1 MDQNQARPRP
11 LRDQAELR
19 KILST
24 VLGQIDP
31 DATGL
36 GYRLVGTSAALLQG
50 VELPAGDIDILVS
63 RRDDV
68 DSIAAALS
76 RFPCLRPP
84 VWLPDARQY
93 FAHHQV
99 DGIGVEASTVERPAD
114 TDALECIGAGPW
126 QHYVQVQCGKH
137 RVPAVR
143 LELRLVSELYRD
155 RPDRYLPLIDHMRVH
170 GAELQLVQKGMA
182 ERGVQP
188 ALQARVLDLLRR
200 P

>member
-1 MDQNQARPRP
+1 M
-11 LRDQAELR
+11 R

-24 VLGQIDP
+24 VLDQIDP
-31 DATGL
+31 DATGF

-50 VELPAGDIDILVS
+50 VELHAGDVDILVA

-68 DSIAAALS
+68 DGIAAALS

-84 VWLPDARQY
+84 VWLPGARQY
-93 FAHHQV
+93 VAHYQV
-99 DGIGVEASTVERPAD
+99 DDIGVEASTVEWPAD

-137 RVPAVR
+137 IVPAVR

-170 GAELQLVQKGMA
+170 GADLQLVQKGMA
-182 ERGVQP
+182 ERSAQP
-188 ALQARVLDLLRR
+188 ALQSTHGGTRVHQLIRHTYAH
-200 P
+200 

>member
-1 MDQNQARPRP
+1 MDQNKTRP
-11 LRDQAELR
+11 LRDRAELR
-19 KILST
+19 KVLST
-24 VLGQIDP
+24 VLDQIDP
-31 DATGL
+31 YAAGL

-50 VELPAGDIDILVS
+50 VELHAGDVDILV
-63 RRDDV
+63 RRRADV

-93 FAHHQV
+93 FAHYQV
-99 DGIGVEASTVERPAD
+99 DDIGVEASTVERPAD
-114 TDALECIGAGPW
+114 TDALECVGKGPW

-137 RVPAVR
+137 MVPAVR
-143 LELRLVSELYRD
+143 LELRLVSELYRG

-170 GAELQLVQKGMA
+170 GADLQLVLRGMA
-182 ERGVQP
+182 ERGAQP
-188 ALQARVLDLLRR
+188 TLQAHVLDLLRR

>member
-1 MDQNQARPRP
+1 MDQNKARP

-24 VLGQIDP
+24 VLDQIDP

-36 GYRLVGTSAALLQG
+36 DYRLVGTSAALLQG
-50 VELPAGDIDILVS
+50 VELPAGDIDILVA
-63 RRDDV
+63 RRTDV

-76 RFPCLRPP
+76 RFPCLHPP

-99 DGIGVEASTVERPAD
+99 EQIDVGASTVERPAD
-114 TDALECIGAGPW
+114 TDALECTGTGPW
-126 QHYVQVQCGKH
+126 QHYVQVQCGKYV
-137 RVPAVR
+137 VPAVR
-143 LELRLVSELYRD
+143 LELRLGSELYRD
-155 RPDRYLPLIDHMRVH
+155 RPDRYMPLIDHMRVH
-170 GAELQLVQKGMA
+170 GADLHLVRKVVA

-188 ALQARVLDLLRR
+188 AMQARVLDLLRH